1 LLIEGKGSMNPE
13 DSPKVDNQDDESS
26 SPRGPESN
34 LGPDESE
41 SAEELNAIAKALMVK
56 LLWSQVGLMD
66 DKNP

>member
-1 LLIEGKGSMNPE
+1 MNPE

-26 SPRGPESN
+26 SPRDPESN

-41 SAEELNAIAKALMVK
+41 SGDELNAIAKALMVK

-66 DKNP
+66 EKNP

>member
-1 LLIEGKGSMNPE
+1 MTLQGKGSMNPE
-13 DSPKVDNQDDESS
+13 DSPKFDNQDDELS

-34 LGPDESE
+34 LAPDESE

-66 DKNP
+66 DKTP